1 MHSDQRARLCAAYAL
16 EKKAENLRLLDV
28 QGISSLT
35 DYLLIVT
42 GRSDRQVEAIA
53 EEIRL
58 GMKRDHGIVPL
69 AVEGLKQG
77 NWVLID
83 YGDVMVHVFQPHVRD
98 FYDLEGLWQE
108 ARDVALDPEQ
118 QKPAAESRPLPR

>member
-35 DYLLIVT
+35 DYLLIIT

-58 GMKRDHGIVPL
+58 GMKRDHGVVPL

-108 ARDVALDPEQ
+108 AREVELDPEL
-118 QKPAAESRPLPR
+118 QKTAAESRSLPR